1 MSGQRVMRAVGVL
14 AVVVLA
20 GAAVACGRS
29 PRRAYY
35 PTAGSGGGTT
45 ATPTGPVQAG
55 DARGLLNQADGALRA
70 AGFSLVGQAVHGQ
83 LTPGSLVGYGLEVTP
98 GQCYAVLAIGNP
110 PADIDLTVVDPGGQQ
125 LGFDVHPDPRPWV
138 VVCPRTAGRMLARVQ
153 TTRAAAADFFYAA
166 YSGPRGATVSLAS
179 VLGTPGGSGASS
191 GGGTTVATGGGGG
204 GTVATGTGLVEN
216 FRLLD
221 NDMRARGYEPY
232 GEPTRGNLTQ
242 GQTREIPIEL
252 ETGRCYAILAVGDTS
267 VRDLDVLLLDSGGRQ
282 IDRDR
287 APDARPTVRVC
298 ATSTGSFNMQVRMF
312 AGSGAFAYQAYRW
325 PRGTSG
331 PFGLRGLIY
340 VRLAEV
346 TALLQVDGYGPD
358 DTIDPGRGTL
368 RRQGDTA
375 DESVTLQSGE
385 CYAVVAVGGDGV
397 ADLDLALSYEGQEV
411 ATDQSVSAFPS
422 VRHCATGT
430 GPHRIRLRAADGAGP
445 YFYQVFR
452 RGAE

>member
-1 MSGQRVMRAVGVL
+1 MRWQRLHAFGLLV
-14 AVVVLA
+14 AVV
-20 GAAVACGRS
+20 GAISVVGCGRS

-35 PTAGSGGGTT
+35 PVAGGGPAPGGGT
-45 ATPTGPVQAG
+45 AAPVSSG
-55 DARGLLNQADGALRA
+55 DARSLLNQADGVLRS
-70 AGFSLVGQAVHGQ
+70 AGFQIVGQAIHGQ
-83 LTPGSLVGYGLEVTP
+83 LTAGSLIAYPVQVRPTH
-98 GQCYAVLAIGNP
+98 CYAVFVIGNP
-110 PADIDLTVVDPGGQQ
+110 PADIDLSVVDPGGTQ
-125 LGFDVHPDPRPWV
+125 LGFDVHPDPRPWL
-138 VVCPRTAGRMLARVQ
+138 VVCPRTEGRMIARVQ
-153 TTRAAAADFFYAA
+153 TTASASADYFYAA
-166 YSGPRGATVSLAS
+166 YAAPRGSSVSLAS
-179 VLGTPGGSGASS
+179 VLRTPGGRGMTGGATVAS
-191 GGGTTVATGGGGG
+191 GGGTAPATGG
-204 GTVATGTGLVEN
+204 GLVEN

-232 GEPTRGNLTQ
+232 GEPTRGSLTQ
-242 GQTREIPIEL
+242 GQTREIPIQL
-252 ETGRCYAILAVGDTS
+252 ETGRCYAILAAGDTA
-267 VRDLDVLLLDSGGRQ
+267 VRDLDLLLLDSAGRQ

-298 ATSTGSFNMQVRMF
+298 ATASGSFNMQVRMF
-312 AGSGAFAYQAYRW
+312 AGTGAFAYQAYRW

-358 DTIDPGRGTL
+358 DAIDPGRGTL
-368 RRQGDTA
+368 RSQGSSA
-375 DESVTLQSGE
+375 DETVTLQSGE

-397 ADLDLALSYEGQEV
+397 ADLDLTLSHGGQEV

-422 VRHCATGT
+422 VRHCATAT
-430 GPHRIRLRAADGAGP
+430 GPHRIRLRAVDGAGP